1 MPVID
6 QFISDHAAVLCPLN
20 SVKPPAVAKKIKYR
34 QLKAIDIDALR
45 ADLRDSD
52 LCTKEFTDVDE
63 MASCYN
69 STLQAILNKHAP
81 LKTKT
86 VVNRKRVPW
95 FNSQMKA
102 AIRDRRKAERTW
114 RKSKSAHDLGVF
126 KAKKN
131 RATFITNQARCEY
144 YTSHIQENSSNQRKL
159 FQSTKALLCDAK
171 DISFPSGDPDRLAND
186 FGNFFV
192 QKIERINSSLA
203 DLSAQSQLPPHA
215 DEPPH
220 VDEHSVCAH
229 GRFTSFKSLTQDQV
243 RMLID
248 KAPKKSCQLDPIPT
262 SIVVQSLDIL
272 LPVITKL
279 VNLSFETGQFAGT
292 WKEALVLPSLKKPN
306 LDIAYKNFRPV
317 SNLAYISKLSERA
330 CVHQFT
336 EYLTVTERQSLLQ
349 SAYKPLHSTETA
361 LLKVKNDILMSMNQQ
376 HVTLL
381 VLLDLSAAFDT
392 IHHDKLI
399 QRLESDCGVAGNA
412 LSWFKSYLSDRFQR
426 VSVNGGLSKEFPLC
440 QGVPQGSC
448 LGPLLFIIYTRKLFD
463 IVERHLP
470 QVHCYADDTQL
481 YVSFRP
487 NQSAEAD
494 AALKS
499 MTDCISDV
507 RGWMISDNLMLNDD
521 KTEFLILGTRQQ
533 LAKVNIDNIKVGSA
547 KVSPVSAVRNLGS
560 WFDSQLTMS
569 SHINKL
575 CSVAFYHLCNIRRI
589 RKYLSQET
597 AGTLVHAF
605 ITSRIDYCNSLL
617 YGLPSN
623 QLAKIQ
629 RVLNASARLVCN
641 APRFCHIT
649 PIMCDLHWLPIRA
662 RINFKVLL
670 LTFKALHGL
679 APQYLQSLISAKTSR
694 YNLRGSNTLLLT
706 MPSVKSKATLGDRA
720 FAIAAPS
727 LWNSLPSE
735 LRSITC
741 LTSFKAH
748 LKTFLF
754 RHAYT

>member
-1 MPVID
+1 
-6 QFISDHAAVLCPLN
+6 
-20 SVKPPAVAKKIKYR
+20 
-34 QLKAIDIDALR
+34 
-45 ADLRDSD
+45 
-52 LCTKEFTDVDE
+52 
-63 MASCYN
+63 
-69 STLQAILNKHAP
+69 
-81 LKTKT
+81 
-86 VVNRKRVPW
+86 
-95 FNSQMKA
+95 
-102 AIRDRRKAERTW
+102 
-114 RKSKSAHDLGVF
+114 
-126 KAKKN
+126 
-131 RATFITNQARCEY
+131 
-144 YTSHIQENSSNQRKL
+144 
-159 FQSTKALLCDAK
+159 
-171 DISFPSGDPDRLAND
+171 
-186 FGNFFV
+186 
-192 QKIERINSSLA
+192 
-203 DLSAQSQLPPHA
+203 
-215 DEPPH
+215 
-220 VDEHSVCAH
+220 
-229 GRFTSFKSLTQDQV
+229 
-243 RMLID
+243 
-248 KAPKKSCQLDPIPT
+248 
-262 SIVVQSLDIL
+262 
-272 LPVITKL
+272 
-279 VNLSFETGQFAGT
+279 
-292 WKEALVLPSLKKPN
+292 
-306 LDIAYKNFRPV
+306 
-317 SNLAYISKLSERA
+317 
-330 CVHQFT
+330 
-336 EYLTVTERQSLLQ
+336 
-349 SAYKPLHSTETA
+349 
-361 LLKVKNDILMSMNQQ
+361 MSMNQQ

-426 VSVNGGLSKEFPLC
+426 VSVNGGLSKKFPLC

-463 IVERHLP
+463 IVERHLS

-481 YVSFRP
+481 YVSFCP
-487 NQSAEAD
+487 NQSADAD
-494 AALKS
+494 ASLKS

-507 RGWMISDNLMLNDD
+507 RSWMISDNLMLNDD

-547 KVSPVSAVRNLGS
+547 RVSPVSAVRNLGS
-560 WFDSQLTMS
+560 WFESQLTMS
-569 SHINKL
+569 SHISKL

-649 PIMCDLHWLPIRA
+649 PIMRDLHWLPIRA

-679 APQYLQSLISAKTSR
+679 APQYLQSLLSAKTSR

-754 RHAYT
+754 RHTYTW